1 MLWRK
6 RGTDMDLLR
15 THQLTKSYRLGEVDQ
30 RVLTGVDL
38 SLTSGEFVGLVGP
51 SGCGK
56 TTLLNLCGLI
66 DRPDSGQLFWHD
78 RELTGQT
85 EAELTELRRR
95 TIGFVFQDFNLIPVM
110 SAADNIA
117 YPLMLLGLSRSEQ
130 NERVRQLAAAVGL
143 ESMLDQRP
151 ARLSGGQR
159 QRVAIARA
167 LAKRPE
173 LIIAD
178 EPTASLDEDTALSVV
193 ELLRELGRQYG
204 TTVLVATHDARL
216 TRWCDRL
223 IRLHHGHLV
232 HNPQTDGVSPGEVP
246 A

>member
-1 MLWRK
+1 MS
-6 RGTDMDLLR
+6 LLR
-15 THQLTKSYRLGEVDQ
+15 TSQLTKSYHLGDVEQ

-38 SLTSGEFVGLVGP
+38 SLEVGEFVGLVGP

-56 TTLLNLCGLI
+56 TTLLNICGLI
-66 DRPDSGQLFWHD
+66 DRPDGGRLFWHD

-85 EAELTELRRR
+85 PGDLTELRRR
-95 TIGFVFQDFNLIPVM
+95 TLGFVFQDFNLIPVM
-110 SAADNIA
+110 SAWDNIA
-117 YPLMLLGLSRSEQ
+117 YPLMLLGLSKAEQ
-130 NERVRQLAAAVGL
+130 KKRIQSLAEAVGIETL
-143 ESMLDQRP
+143 LDKRP

-178 EPTASLDEDTALSVV
+178 EPTASLDEDTALTVIG
-193 ELLRELGRQYG
+193 LLRDLGRQFG
-204 TTVLVATHDARL
+204 STVLVATHDARL

-223 IRLHHGHLV
+223 IRLDHGHLIQ
-232 HNPQTDGVSPGEVP
+232 NPMVESPLHREVLV
-246 A
+246 